1 MYFCFFKQK
10 TAYEMRISDW
20 SSDVCSSDLAS
31 LAFHPQ
37 ALPGLEAELVW
48 FDIDYTDRVVEP
60 ITSFSQ
66 ALSNPAF
73 FEFVQLN
80 PSPDEQAAIVA
91 SADQLFNFSG
101 LPYYPGMVVAF
112 VDARYINAV
121 RQRFKGIHLS
131 EMDGRRAGKGCVRT
145 GK

>member
-31 LAFHPQ
+31 LAFNPQ

-80 PSPDEQAAIVA
+80 PSHDEQAATVA
-91 SADQLFNFSG
+91 SADKLFNFSG
-101 LPYYPGMVVAF
+101 LTYDPGMVVAF
-112 VDARYINAV
+112 VVASYINAL
-121 RQRFKGIHLS
+121 RPRHTGNDLS
-131 EMDGRRAGKGCVRT
+131 GSY
-145 GK
+145 

>member
-10 TAYEMRISDW
+10 TAYDMRISDL

-80 PSPDEQAAIVA
+80 PSPDDQAAIVA

-101 LPYYPGMVVAF
+101 LPYDPGMVVAF
-112 VDARYINAV
+112 RSEARRV
-121 RQRFKGIHLS
+121 GEECVSTGI
-131 EMDGRRAGKGCVRT
+131 
-145 GK
+145 